1 MTTFVLGTGAVAF
14 TLGVG
19 TCEERGGVSLPFF
32 AFGDSDKI
40 EAELDV
46 YGTVEFHDEEGVQ
59 RTLDAYAKHG
69 TIVFLDNY
77 EATEQFLSYMMRL
90 VNVLTDTPWMARN
103 QQRET
108 LQ

>member
-1 MTTFVLGTGAVAF
+1 MTTFVLGTGMVAF

-32 AFGDSDKI
+32 AFGDTDKI
-40 EAELDV
+40 AAELGVD
-46 YGTVEFHDEEGVQ
+46 TLEFDNGDDIQ
-59 RTLDAYAKHG
+59 RAIDAYAKHG

-90 VNVLTDTPWMARN
+90 VNILTDTPWMARH

-108 LQ
+108 IQ